1 VRETERERERKKE
14 RERRK
19 GKKQYHS
26 TCSSSI
32 PATFGS
38 RCFFPAALSS
48 RCARGEDDDR
58 WFVLRLFL
66 LLARMRNDTKK
77 KNSRRFL
84 PQKRGRRGG
93 IFLGQIMLREKRTTT
108 TT

>member
-1 VRETERERERKKE
+1 VRETEREREKE
-14 RERRK
+14 KEK

-38 RCFFPAALSS
+38 RCFFPAARSS

-84 PQKRGRRGG
+84 PQKRGRRRG